1 MNIPPACGLP
11 PHIPPHPLLRESNVQ
26 LINLKIGTTL
36 QQLIVEAAEAKS
48 QNVNSYIREILAE
61 NMQPTFLS
69 APTFDALTPTKSL
82 EKQTYEAFANQG
94 IIDAIRS
101 VAKCIDE
108 DSIECT
114 SQNILSHFLSFCP
127 QV

>member
-1 MNIPPACGLP
+1 MNLPSTYCPPLP
-11 PHIPPHPLLRESNVQ
+11 IPPHPLLRESNVQ

-61 NMQPTFLS
+61 NMQPTLPS
-69 APTFDALTPTKSL
+69 VLTSDALMPAKSP

-101 VAKCIDE
+101 VAKCIEE

-114 SQNILSHFLSFCP
+114 SQDILSHFLSFCP

>member
-1 MNIPPACGLP
+1 MNIPSACGLSP
-11 PHIPPHPLLRESNVQ
+11 QIPPHPLLRESNVQ

-61 NMQPTFLS
+61 NMQPTLPS
-69 APTFDALTPTKSL
+69 VSTHDALMPAKSL

-101 VAKCIDE
+101 VAKCIEE

-114 SQNILSHFLSFCP
+114 SQNILGHFLSFCP